1 MVVMNA
7 NVLMD
12 MMAMAF
18 NVMTSMSVLIQEDH
32 QNVALVV
39 FVSTVRVPLFV
50 NVPSAMHLKAG
61 IYGPFNFLI
70 TVRS

>member
-12 MMAMAF
+12 MMAMVF
-18 NVMTSMSVLIQEDH
+18 NVMTSMSVPIQEDH
-32 QNVALVV
+32 QHVALVV
-39 FVSTVRVPLFV
+39 FVSTVKVLSFV

-61 IYGPFNFLI
+61 IYGP
-70 TVRS
+70 